1 MNIATLPTK
10 GERTRAHIVA
20 TAATLFWRRN
30 FHGVSVDQVAEAAQV
45 NKATIYRYFADK
57 GELALAVIKYNG
69 AISLEVIFAETFDTH
84 SLPQDRLAAIYRQI
98 YCAHLEMQRESGDLY
113 GCPIIGLAL
122 ELGQEMPQ
130 VREEA
135 QRLFEKVEQHFTQI
149 AADAIEA
156 AAVQGD
162 PRVLGRT
169 LTQLLHGAFASAR
182 VAKDPDRLLD
192 AGKAALALIGF
203 SDTPIVLPEDRTL

>member
-30 FHGVSVDQVAEAAQV
+30 FHGVSVDQVADAAQV

-69 AISLEVIFAETFDTH
+69 AISLEVIFAETFATH
-84 SLPQDRLAAIYRQI
+84 SQPQDRLAAIYRQI
-98 YCAHLEMQRESGDLY
+98 YCAHQEMQRETGDLY

-130 VREEA
+130 VRQEA
-135 QRLFEKVEQHFTQI
+135 QRLFEKVEQHFIQI
-149 AADAIEA
+149 AADAIAA
-156 AAVQGD
+156 AAVKGD
-162 PRVLGRT
+162 SKLLGRT

-182 VAKDPDRLLD
+182 VARDPDRLLD
-192 AGKAALALIGF
+192 AGHAALALIGY
-203 SDTPIVLPEDRTL
+203 SNTPIVLQEDKTL